1 MPDKFY
7 SIPDFVT
14 DSQAN
19 EIVKLLPKVRK
30 HGKARNQVIRY
41 GSIKPYPSGFLK
53 KEIPDVFKK
62 LNIPFEYDSV
72 TINEYMPGQM
82 LDWHIDK
89 PESGNRIIILSL
101 LSDCDILFRN
111 KKESLNILNF
121 EMLKNTLSIF
131 SDSLRWDYEH
141 KVIANEYRVSI
152 VFRNSKET
160 IKR

>member
-53 KEIPDVFKK
+53 KK
-62 LNIPFEYDSV
+62 YR
-72 TINEYMPGQM
+72 M
-82 LDWHIDK
+82 
-89 PESGNRIIILSL
+89 
-101 LSDCDILFRN
+101 C
-111 KKESLNILNF
+111 
-121 EMLKNTLSIF
+121 LKS
-131 SDSLRWDYEH
+131 
-141 KVIANEYRVSI
+141 
-152 VFRNSKET
+152 
-160 IKR
+160 